1 MTLISPTS
9 CRSAPARDSLTL
21 CTRLKAFA
29 CRHAPTGKL
38 SKINRALVCLT
49 LISFLAVPAIAG
61 TVKVQVEGRV
71 SHSGTQTL
79 PAGSRLS
86 DAVLKA
92 GVLPDAYPP
101 GAAWLHMPLRETQL
115 RWKAGLLYEVG
126 LLHGQARLDNQ
137 PTLATLAARLE
148 RRWRSLPVTGR
159 RRLQL
164 LYPRPLQVSTQNHLL
179 ADGDRIVYPSRPTTV
194 RVLGAVVHP
203 CTLAFVPMQAARR
216 YRSRCPLAAAADPD
230 WLYII
235 QPDGRVMRRGIAL
248 WNRHGVQ
255 TLAPGAIVYVP
266 LNPRVL
272 PDSVRD
278 TLNKDAARFLSTQVL
293 PVASVEPH
301 R

>member
-1 MTLISPTS
+1 MRLEHHLS
-9 CRSAPARDSLTL
+9 CTGATRRRLACLMLVSALALP
-21 CTRLKAFA
+21 AFA
-29 CRHAPTGKL
+29 G
-38 SKINRALVCLT
+38 N
-49 LISFLAVPAIAG
+49 
-61 TVKVQVEGRV
+61 VQVHVSGQV
-71 SHSGTQTL
+71 SHPGTQTL

-86 DAVLKA
+86 DAVFKA
-92 GVLPDAYPP
+92 GILPDAYPP
-101 GAAWLHMPLRETQL
+101 GAAWLHMPLRKTQL

-126 LLHGQARLDNQ
+126 LLRGQARLDDQ

-148 RRWRSLPVTGR
+148 RHWRSLPVTGR
-159 RRLQL
+159 QRLQL
-164 LYPRPLQVSTQNHLL
+164 LDPRPLQVSSQNHLL
-179 ADGDRIVYPSRPTTV
+179 ADGDRIVYPARPTTV
-194 RVLGAVVHP
+194 RVLGAVVRP
-203 CTLAFVPMQAARR
+203 CALAFVPMQAARH

-293 PVASVEPH
+293 PVASAEPH